1 MRGTLVTYAA
11 LTICATAQAQQP
23 SSVTGAPPTTIIPY
37 PYAPLPPGQHN
48 VTPMSATGLTTPA
61 GALVAIVCA
70 QSANVT
76 YTTDGVT
83 TPSASVGMQLYAGS
97 CVSLTGAAVLANF
110 KAFSS
115 SGTLDVEYFK

>member
-1 MRGTLVTYAA
+1 MRRALAAFAA
-11 LTICATAQAQQP
+11 LTICASAQAQQP
-23 SSVTGAPPTTIIPY
+23 SSVSGAPPTAILPY

-48 VTPMSATGLTTPA
+48 VTLTSATPLTTPA
-61 GALVAIVCA
+61 GAVVAIVCA
-70 QSANVT
+70 QTSNVT

-110 KAFSS
+110 NAFSS
-115 SGTLDVEYFK
+115 SGTLDIEYFK